1 MMLGHIN
8 FFIMRND
15 MAVSWYNRAL
25 RYLKAAGKETSQG
38 DALYGINMIYW
49 RDGPVD
55 SGLVAGRRYLEFA
68 RNYHDRFR
76 EATALINI
84 GMVYFDSFYHGDSGL
99 YYHAEALKIA
109 KTMRYEILAGIIYYN
124 MGYNY
129 AFNKK
134 LSDKPDAMH
143 TALYNLDL
151 AASIARKINYN
162 LLLSL
167 VHEAIADIDLIE
179 GHYGQAASTLDLA
192 DSFLQ
197 LCIRFPYEQPVTANF
212 YSFGRI
218 FDSYLILRTVTDINR
233 SRYELAKKTGQFR
246 DAVRYQQLYFE
257 SKDTLRA
264 VQQGRQ
270 LELIMAESE
279 AERTNQKIQTLAQ
292 EYELNRLKINQNRLV
307 FAGIAAMVVI
317 ISLFLIIYFQRKR
330 LKAEQKSILNEQRLL
345 RAQMNP
351 HFLFNSLAS
360 IQNYIIN
367 EDTDRASIYLSRFS
381 QLVRNILDNSVEEYV
396 SLEKE
401 VETIRNYL
409 ELQKARYAGKFDYFI
424 DIDTDIDTETVRV
437 PPMLAQPFIENA
449 IEHGIKYK
457 EGLGN
462 ISICFKLEEGII
474 RFEVEDDGVG
484 REMAREI
491 EASKGARHRSMA
503 TSITIDRLA
512 TINKKLKKKIGMEI
526 EDLKDETGAGI
537 GTRVR
542 FGIPVVVK

>member
-1 MMLGHIN
+1 MRIGGLEDWRICGFDDVMYKILISILLVTINLAGIGQGYPITVQKEIDSLRKLMPGAEIDRQVDIINEMAAVYAPVNFDSSIYYSAQSMRMATIQGYSYGIGCSRLYTGNAYYYRMDFKNALISYLSSQTILEEGDHFEKLGELSMMLGHIN

-25 RYLKAAGKETSQG
+25 RYMKAAGKETSQG

-76 EATALINI
+76 EATALINL
-84 GMVYFDSFYHGDSGL
+84 GMVYFDTFYHGDSGL

-143 TALYNLDL
+143 TALYYLDL
-151 AASIARKINYN
+151 AASIARKANYN
-162 LLLSL
+162 LLLYL
-167 VHEAIADIDLIE
+167 VHSAIADIDLIE
-179 GHYGQAASTLDLA
+179 GPYGQAASNLDLA

-218 FDSYLILRTVTDINR
+218 FDSYLILRTGTDINR
-233 SRYELAKKTGQFR
+233 SRFELAKKTGQFR

-264 VQQGRQ
+264 LQQGRQ

-279 AERTNQKIQTLAQ
+279 AERTNQKIQALAQ
-292 EYELNRLKINQNRLV
+292 ENELNRLKVNQNRLV

-317 ISLFLIIYFQRKR
+317 ISLFLLIYFQRKR
-330 LKAEQKSILNEQRLL
+330 LKAEQKSILNE
-345 RAQMNP
+345 
-351 HFLFNSLAS
+351 
-360 IQNYIIN
+360 
-367 EDTDRASIYLSRFS
+367 
-381 QLVRNILDNSVEEYV
+381 
-396 SLEKE
+396 
-401 VETIRNYL
+401 
-409 ELQKARYAGKFDYFI
+409 
-424 DIDTDIDTETVRV
+424 
-437 PPMLAQPFIENA
+437 
-449 IEHGIKYK
+449 
-457 EGLGN
+457 
-462 ISICFKLEEGII
+462 
-474 RFEVEDDGVG
+474 
-484 REMAREI
+484 
-491 EASKGARHRSMA
+491 
-503 TSITIDRLA
+503 
-512 TINKKLKKKIGMEI
+512 
-526 EDLKDETGAGI
+526 
-537 GTRVR
+537 
-542 FGIPVVVK
+542 